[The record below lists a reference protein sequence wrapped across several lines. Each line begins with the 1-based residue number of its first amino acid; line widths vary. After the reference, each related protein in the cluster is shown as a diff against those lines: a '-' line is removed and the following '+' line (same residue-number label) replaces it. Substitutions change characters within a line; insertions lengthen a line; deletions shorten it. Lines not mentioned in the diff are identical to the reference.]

1 MYLTHEIHND
11 VHRQSNGIVK
21 PPFYFSSPQIVEGFL
36 F

>member
-21 PPFYFSSPQIVEGFL
+21 PPLYFPLQLIWGGF
-36 F
+36 